1 MLDADLYIDQID
13 YEGYLGA
20 DECVR
25 CGAESC
31 AALVE
36 KLRSGAAYEELE
48 GLDRVTESAFKTAI
62 AIERHLPSVP
72 SISVPRPVRPELVEL
87 NDPGPGDP
95 VLVTGNSLF
104 TQEVLLAVLSA
115 TVRPFFVLFADTRGD
130 TLDMAVILESF
141 TAKRLATSLVGE
153 GVGDRAGGSPLV
165 LPGLARGLRDEITTA
180 TGFTVEVGPVCAAE
194 LPLYFGGRW

>member
-1 MLDADLYIDQID
+1 MKADLYVDTIG

-20 DECVR
+20 EECVR

-36 KLRSGAAYEELE
+36 KLRSGGAYAL
-48 GLDRVTESAFKTAI
+48 LDGFDLVTKRAVKTTV
-62 AIERHLPSVP
+62 AIEHNLPSVP
-72 SISVPRPVRPELVEL
+72 SITVPRPVRPELVEL
-87 NDPGPGDP
+87 NEPGPGDP

-104 TQEVLLAVLSA
+104 TQEVLLAVLST

-141 TAKRLATSLVGE
+141 TARRLAYSVESESL
-153 GVGDRAGGSPLV
+153 GDRAGGSPLV
-165 LPGLARGLRDEITTA
+165 LPGLARELRDEIATA
-180 TGFTVEVGPVCAAE
+180 TGFSVEVGPVCAAE
-194 LPLYFGGRW
+194 LPLYFGDRW